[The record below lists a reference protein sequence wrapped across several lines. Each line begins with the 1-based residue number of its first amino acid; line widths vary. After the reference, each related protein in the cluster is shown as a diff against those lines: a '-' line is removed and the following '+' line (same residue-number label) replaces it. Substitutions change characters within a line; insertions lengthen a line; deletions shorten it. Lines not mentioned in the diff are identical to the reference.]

1 MFLEVL
7 FYFIYYML
15 IF

>member
-7 FYFIYYML
+7 FNESVNC
-15 IF
+15 